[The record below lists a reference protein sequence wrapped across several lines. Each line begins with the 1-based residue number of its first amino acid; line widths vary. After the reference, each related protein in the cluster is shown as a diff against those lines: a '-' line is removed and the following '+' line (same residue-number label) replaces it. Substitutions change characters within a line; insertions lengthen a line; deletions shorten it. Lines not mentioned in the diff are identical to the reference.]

1 MPRKPRTA
9 RGTASLGA
17 SSSLAALFIS
27 SGPIRPPAARPP
39 PPPPPLPALTTSCRS
54 CPSTPRA
61 ALRIFATSSGRS
73 SSAARAAHACA
84 RPARP
89 AASAG
94 GAVQKPTAVAACA
107 STSTS
112 GTAVRIGTA
121 RVATAGAEPVARARS
136 AGHGAPLNSRHC
148 SDRLRLMCARPD
160 AGSHWRMVDR
170 LHKDVRP
177 SAPSHTPTCGAE
189 KLASSDPNFSSS
201 YDPPDPRGLA
211 RSSTHSP
218 RPRRSPAHLAPRR
231 TLGIGAIRAHR
242 PGAPGAERQTRP
254 GEITLAKAREQPTDT
269 PHRQRL
275 QLEICEHPTVACKNT
290 PISSCI
296 VDNAGYKPLP
306 CREGRQPRPRQRV
319 AAPPLR
325 RCRARRQGARRAT
338 LARPW
343 QQPVSSFFRL
353 ETHRGAGAL
362 SLLARR
368 RAVACR
374 LPATARRM
382 SVANRVRARPRAPC

>member
-1 MPRKPRTA
+1 MHTAQAHRARSVRRGRARSRSRGPRTA
-9 RGTASLGA
+9 HRHTCTAVSVLQ
-17 SSSLAALFIS
+17 
-27 SGPIRPPAARPP
+27 
-39 PPPPPLPALTTSCRS
+39 PL
-54 CPSTPRA
+54 
-61 ALRIFATSSGRS
+61 
-73 SSAARAAHACA
+73 
-84 RPARP
+84 
-89 AASAG
+89 AG
-94 GAVQKPTAVAACA
+94 G
-107 STSTS
+107 
-112 GTAVRIGTA
+112 
-121 RVATAGAEPVARARS
+121 
-136 AGHGAPLNSRHC
+136 
-148 SDRLRLMCARPD
+148 
-160 AGSHWRMVDR
+160 
-170 LHKDVRP
+170 
-177 SAPSHTPTCGAE
+177 
-189 KLASSDPNFSSS
+189 
-201 YDPPDPRGLA
+201 
-211 RSSTHSP
+211 
-218 RPRRSPAHLAPRR
+218 
-231 TLGIGAIRAHR
+231 
-242 PGAPGAERQTRP
+242 
-254 GEITLAKAREQPTDT
+254 
-269 PHRQRL
+269 QRL